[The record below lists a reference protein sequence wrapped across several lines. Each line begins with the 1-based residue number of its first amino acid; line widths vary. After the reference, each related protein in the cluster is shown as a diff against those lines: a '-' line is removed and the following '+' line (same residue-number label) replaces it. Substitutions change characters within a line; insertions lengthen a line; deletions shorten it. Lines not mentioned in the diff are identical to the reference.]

1 MSNDGMQN
9 IWNCGRTAMG
19 ELSGLFLSDTRFKDI
34 LASLSSPDSPVSH
47 VRLFHNTGIH
57 TVELL
62 KTLSYCPPGQLHH
75 LEIFELDEVQG
86 APALVRFLHT
96 ASCRLTHLTIGHCQ
110 NSSAARQLGQALA
123 SRTSS
128 ITHLS
133 LNQLS
138 APDLAAVLQP
148 LAAAQQHVSSTHG
161 HRGDGPADGA
171 PCSQWEGRD
180 RLGSEA
186 SCHEACLEAT
196 PAPSHARA
204 RPATSDSPHPAP
216 LLSLTLAHCQLGP
229 SAASA
234 LAACCSLLA
243 LHAPQCSLTDPDSV
257 LSTAFALQP
266 PALPPLAL
274 NRTTAVKVAEGQA
287 PGTPILGI
295 GGTCNSGSGGSCLT
309 LTHLLPAPPSVS
321 PASHTPH
328 LPTQPHSPAPL
339 TPSAWPPAYS
349 HPAALLPRPTALL
362 HLTSLDLSDCGLGP
376 QGAAA
381 LAGLLASPSC
391 ALHSLRLAGNTRL
404 GDSGAVLLACSLLP
418 NTSLKLLD
426 MAGCSI
432 GPLGASCVAAALL
445 QLPGSPG
452 GSSCC
457 LEQLLLGQ
465 NSMGAGGWVA
475 LSHVLAGRPAPLA
488 LPSGTSPDACDL
500 DAALWPGL
508 GLLASRGLLL
518 LGTGLGGA
526 TAAGPAAAGQVGPGP
541 AAGQTV
547 VSATCSPGR
556 DKLVEQGQA
565 GADVGQCCLR
575 HLACEAN
582 WVKGRDLPPGLAAL
596 PWTASLQ
603 QLSLGRNQL
612 GDVGVQLLCAQLM
625 GCQATA
631 QAEEEDALQAGGGR
645 EALGRPAPG
654 TEALPH
660 AAAAA
665 APAAVTPTA
674 AVGHQLKLGHMR
686 GGEGH
691 MRAGEAALGVG
702 EAAEALEGT
711 LPCPLPLGITS
722 PRVTALV
729 AAQLQLLD
737 LAENGVGEAG
747 ALCLAALLPA
757 CPALHTLIL
766 DGNRL
771 HNSGALALLG
781 PAAAHPRLS
790 SFRAAACRL
799 TDPSLKCRLEL
810 VSLQLAARQPQGQQG
825 AAKGSGA
832 DEVRGSSSTNK
843 GGSGA
848 GAAEGKGGGAPK
860 RLGTRFPAEVYAMLP
875 KAVCWEA
882 SGDAE
887 GQLGLGQG
895 LQDQGQDQGEQ
906 QGLGLAPEPMV
917 CESDPPGG
925 VNLTPLGPRPG
936 LGPRRVGR
944 RFPAHVYLRPCLD
957 ASPLDQPSTGGQ
969 VSDPELAPAG
979 QHGSRGSPPAS
990 LAQPQS
996 HLEFCPTL
1004 LAEARGEGPSDRDS
1018 QQLDGHSRL
1027 GGWAGCP
1034 PSPPNAPTPP
1044 NPSQPHQPCAARVWD
1059 GVGKVSVQPV
1069 LGAGSDSWEVDGVAT
1084 IHDAQL
1090 ARPPPPQQRQGWA
1103 HRLALSLVN
1112 AHTDLDA
1119 EGRSGPGSAGDLQAW
1134 LAAGQAAVAG
1144 AGPGSGPCSGSG
1156 RQKQS
1161 RVREEADQAPSRRAA
1176 STQRDVTLSAHP
1188 LVTHGKAAPPPP
1200 AVATTT
1206 TANVDADSGCTAVT
1220 AFALGAMHVM
1230 DVCIRS
1236 DSPRQGL
1243 CQSEVSGVGGG
1254 RGHNSIDMSDSSSC
1268 SEQCQ
1273 VGGGRVSPGSAG
1285 SSQGGSSSDS
1295 QSSRDCFA
1303 VAAHTLAAQRW
1314 QHPPPWECGD
1324 CNPKIRPQPR
1334 PSATAAVV
1342 PSAPS
1347 ALHHQGNA
1355 IPAPVIL
1362 PTRHP
1367 VSSGGATRQPST
1379 KGPVEGLATTDHQVG
1394 HSCQGQQQVQGQE
1407 QRQNTTGKPAAAA
1420 TPAAMKCR
1428 PRRKPLSAEQQALFH
1443 MF

>member
-19 ELSGLFLSDTRFKDI
+19 ELSGLFLSDARFKDI

-110 NSSAARQLGQALA
+110 NSSTARQLGQALA

-138 APDLAAVLQP
+138 AFDLAAVLQP

-171 PCSQWEGRD
+171 PCSQWQGRG

-204 RPATSDSPHPAP
+204 RPGTSGSPHPAP

-243 LHAPQCSLTDPDSV
+243 LRAPQCSLTDPDSV

-274 NRTTAVKVAEGQA
+274 T
-287 PGTPILGI
+287 
-295 GGTCNSGSGGSCLT
+295 
-309 LTHLLPAPPSVS
+309 
-321 PASHTPH
+321 
-328 LPTQPHSPAPL
+328 
-339 TPSAWPPAYS
+339 
-349 HPAALLPRPTALL
+349 ALLPRPTALL

-426 MAGCSI
+426 MAGCGI

-452 GSSCC
+452 GSTCC

-518 LGTGLGGA
+518 LGTGLGGG

-547 VSATCSPGR
+547 VSATYSPGR
-556 DKLVEQGQA
+556 DKLAEQGQA

-582 WVKGRDLPPGLAAL
+582 WVKGRELPPGLAAL
-596 PWTASLQ
+596 PWTAPLQ

-625 GCQATA
+625 GCQATG
-631 QAEEEDALQAGGGR
+631 QAGEEDALRAGGGR
-645 EALGRPAPG
+645 EALGHPAPG
-654 TEALPH
+654 TEALPQ
-660 AAAAA
+660 AA
-665 APAAVTPTA
+665 AAVTPIA

-691 MRAGEAALGVG
+691 MGAGEAALGVG

-711 LPCPLPLGITS
+711 LPCPLPLGVTS
-722 PRVTALV
+722 PRVTAPV

-737 LAENGVGEAG
+737 LAESGVGEAG

-799 TDPSLKCRLEL
+799 TDPSLRCRLEL

-825 AAKGSGA
+825 AARGSGA

-860 RLGTRFPAEVYAMLP
+860 RIGTRFPAEVYAMLP

-887 GQLGLGQG
+887 GQPDLGQG
-895 LQDQGQDQGEQ
+895 LQDEGQDQGEQ

-1004 LAEARGEGPSDRDS
+1004 LAEARGEGPSNSDS
-1018 QQLDGHSRL
+1018 QRLDGHSRL

-1084 IHDAQL
+1084 VQDAQP
-1090 ARPPPPQQRQGWA
+1090 ARPPPPPQQRQGWA
-1103 HRLALSLVN
+1103 QRLALSLVN
-1112 AHTDLDA
+1112 VHTDLDA

-1161 RVREEADQAPSRRAA
+1161 RVREEADQVPSRRAA
-1176 STQRDVTLSAHP
+1176 STQRDVTLPAHP

-1220 AFALGAMHVM
+1220 AFALAAMHVM

-1355 IPAPVIL
+1355 IPAPVTL

-1367 VSSGGATRQPST
+1367 VSRGGATRQPST

-1394 HSCQGQQQVQGQE
+1394 HSCQGQHQVQGQE